1 MNFLSLPS
9 LLPMLAEVEEAEI
22 GWNIFVYSGL
32 LIAIVLVFATLARKG
47 ITSRTFIGLPA
58 RLAEHLL
65 LFLEGMAVNVI
76 GPHGKKYVSLLV
88 ALWLYIFTGNVM
100 GLIFNFTPTA
110 EWSLNLSLALIT
122 VAYVQYEG
130 IKVNGVFGHIK
141 HFAGPKLG
149 GAMVLVSGLIFMV
162 EIVSECMKLVSL
174 SLRLYGNI
182 HGGHIVVSSL
192 NNIAPGIPFG
202 GLLLPIKFFTCI
214 IQAFVFTILTC
225 TYLSIVTS
233 HEHDEEHYDVED
245 MHKGPDGHLVPEH
258 PQVPEG
264 VPA

>member
-1 MNFLSLPS
+1 MLPS
-9 LLPMLAEVEEAEI
+9 VLSTFAEAAEPEV
-22 GWNIFVYSGL
+22 GWNIFWYSGL
-32 LIAIVLVFATLARKG
+32 LILIVLGFTFMARKG
-47 ITSRTFIGLPA
+47 ISKRTFTNLPA
-58 RLAEHLL
+58 RLAEHLV

-76 GPHGKKYVSLLV
+76 GPHGKKYVPFLS

-100 GLIFNFTPTA
+100 GLVFNFTPTA

-122 VAYVQYEG
+122 VIYVQYEG
-130 IKVNGVFGHIK
+130 IKTNGLFGHIK

-149 GAMVLVSGLIFMV
+149 GFMVVVSGLIFMV

-192 NNIAPGIPFG
+192 NHIVNFPFG

-214 IQAFVFTILTC
+214 IQAFVFVILAC
-225 TYLSIVTS
+225 TYLSMVTS
-233 HEHDEEHYDVED
+233 HGHDDDHDSEA
-245 MHKGPDGHLVPEH
+245 GHETANPHHGSHAPE
-258 PQVPEG
+258 
-264 VPA
+264 PATA